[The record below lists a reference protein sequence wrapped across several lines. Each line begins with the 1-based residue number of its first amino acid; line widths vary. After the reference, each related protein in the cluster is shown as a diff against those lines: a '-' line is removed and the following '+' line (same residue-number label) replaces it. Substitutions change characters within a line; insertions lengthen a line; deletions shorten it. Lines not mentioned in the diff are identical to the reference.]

1 MRMARL
7 AQFCVDTRF
16 EELPAALVEQAKR
29 HILDT
34 FGAALAGAGSDV
46 AKQARQVF
54 KGEVGSTL
62 VWGTDQRVGA
72 AQASMLNGIAAHA
85 LELDDT
91 GGCDH
96 SGAVVLPAVMA
107 ALSMSTLSVS
117 EASIDGRELI
127 TAVVIGYEIGRRVL
141 EACGSYSA
149 HNGAGWHS
157 TATCGVFGAAAASAR
172 ILGLDAQQTLSAL
185 GIAGSFSGGLWAFIH
200 DGSQSKRLHS
210 GRAAEGGLLAAR
222 FAQQGITGPTKL
234 FDDVWG
240 GFLKTLAADT
250 AVPEALDAELGR
262 VWKLAR
268 CSIKPY
274 AACRG
279 THSAIDALGLLL
291 NQLQISADQI
301 EDVQVSLCGFLQD
314 MCGGQDVST
323 LPAAQMSLRYALA
336 ARLVHG
342 HCRLEAYDDEQR
354 RHPRIA
360 HWMSRIRL
368 EVDPQLSEDGE
379 PVVSVRT
386 VDGRLASLCV
396 EVPLGAP
403 GNPLSDGALEEKF
416 FNLAGRVIPLQQ
428 AKELLEQLWRL
439 EELESVRALDRWLS

>member
-1 MRMARL
+1 MARL

-16 EELPAALVEQAKR
+16 EDLPAALVEQAKR

-46 AKQARQVF
+46 ARQARQVF
-54 KGEVGSTL
+54 KGEAGSTL
-62 VWGTDQRVGA
+62 VWGTGQRVGA
-72 AQASMLNGIAAHA
+72 AQAAMLNGIAAHA

-240 GFLKTLAADT
+240 GFLRTLAADT
-250 AVPEALDAELGR
+250 AVPEALDAELGH

-291 NQLQISADQI
+291 DQLQVSAEQV

-336 ARLVHG
+336 ARLLHG

-379 PVVSVRT
+379 PMVSVRT
-386 VDGRLASLCV
+386 VDGRQASLCV

-416 FNLAGRVIPLQQ
+416 FSLAGRVIPLQQ

>member
-1 MRMARL
+1 MARL

-16 EELPAALVEQAKR
+16 EDLPAALVEQAKR

-46 AKQARQVF
+46 ARQARQVF
-54 KGEVGSTL
+54 KGEAGSTL
-62 VWGTDQRVGA
+62 VWGTGQRVGA
-72 AQASMLNGIAAHA
+72 AQAAMLNGIAAHA

-107 ALSMSTLSVS
+107 ALSMSTKPV
-117 EASIDGRELI
+117 DGRELI

-240 GFLKTLAADT
+240 GFLRTLAADT
-250 AVPEALDAELGR
+250 AAPEALDAELGH

-291 NQLQISADQI
+291 DQLQVSAEQV

-336 ARLVHG
+336 ARLLHG

-379 PVVSVRT
+379 PMVSVRT
-386 VDGRLASLCV
+386 VDGRQASLCV

-403 GNPLSDGALEEKF
+403 GNPLSDAALEEKF
-416 FNLAGRVIPLQQ
+416 FSLAERVIPLQQ

>member
-1 MRMARL
+1 MARL

-16 EELPAALVEQAKR
+16 EDLPAALVEQAKR

-46 AKQARQVF
+46 ARQARQVF
-54 KGEVGSTL
+54 KGEAGSTL
-62 VWGTDQRVGA
+62 VWGTGQRVGA
-72 AQASMLNGIAAHA
+72 AQAAMLNGIAAHA

-240 GFLKTLAADT
+240 GFLRTLAADT
-250 AVPEALDAELGR
+250 AVPEALDAELGH

-291 NQLQISADQI
+291 DQLQVSAEQV

-336 ARLVHG
+336 ARLLHG

-386 VDGRLASLCV
+386 VDGRQASLCV

-416 FNLAGRVIPLQQ
+416 FSLAGRVIPLQQ